1 MDARSDQGD
10 AGHPSAARGA
20 ARARFAARRLY
31 VGPLA
36 EPGVAQAGVP
46 AGNIVGRL
54 VAALSVLRP
63 PRPFNDYRCLSPDS
77 ADTAAPGR
85 HVAPGGT
92 KYVYSDSG
100 VTVSYG
106 VRTTRGPPTAH
117 AAPPRS
123 AGLTGRPVEISV
135 YFPLCVIPNS
145 SRRVPSPVVPGRS
158 STSGAR
164 CAVVASPGIPARRG
178 ARRSARGVWRGGNWY
193 AARS

>member
-117 AAPPRS
+117 AGRGAAALGRAYRS
-123 AGLTGRPVEISV
+123 TGRNIGILSSV
-135 YFPLCVIPNS
+135 RNSKFVASRPLPG
-145 SRRVPSPVVPGRS
+145 RPRPVVD
-158 STSGAR
+158 
-164 CAVVASPGIPARRG
+164 VRRTV
-178 ARRSARGVWRGGNWY
+178 RRSR
-193 AARS
+193 